1 MKKPSASV
9 QDPIQWWK
17 VRRSWLLRCSSN
29 KGLQGLFLWPYTI
42 LLLLIIKDT
51 FLCYTKGIK
60 TIYSFKDL
68 IIIFITSCQKHLVLG
83 WLNVPQWCY
92 ISCGRVK
99 NMMECRQS
107 CLVNLFSF
115 HFWLMGNNIFCIYG
129 VKLIP
134 EYRSCCSNYVSLQC
148 IVKVKWQL
156 VAKVL

>member
-1 MKKPSASV
+1 M
-9 QDPIQWWK
+9 
-17 VRRSWLLRCSSN
+17 
-29 KGLQGLFLWPYTI
+29 
-42 LLLLIIKDT
+42 
-51 FLCYTKGIK
+51 
-60 TIYSFKDL
+60 
-68 IIIFITSCQKHLVLG
+68 IIIIIISCQKHLVLG

-99 NMMECRQS
+99 NMMECRRS

-156 VAKVL
+156 VAKVTVTKKVIIIIIILSFSDRHPFHYLLVIRRHLVTIATAQNWQYLLLLWWPMLRFVLK